1 MTSPKFRWRLPS
13 ALVLLWVAA
22 GISLALALAGPG
34 RTALPGCADAGPA
47 CHTVLGSVHATI
59 LGLPAAWLGVM
70 GFSLLLLTCG
80 AWARREPTGA
90 AALGAILAGVVTGGI
105 LWFVGVQALLL
116 KQWCPWCLAAHA
128 AGLSAVALLILERRS
143 RGALASAGAFPMTS
157 LTVAGFALAA
167 MTAGGSA
174 WKTGAL
180 LSSPSA
186 FPAPVMS
193 SVDTAPPVLPAGSLW
208 SLDLGSHQMPL
219 DLSLFPTAGIP
230 DADRTAFLLTD
241 YTCPHCRGY
250 GPFVEEVAS
259 GKTDPVRLILL
270 PGTRDAA
277 GAAIH
282 RVMLTL
288 FHADPS
294 AWRKLHDRLLSGA
307 LPSAPEEVALAAR
320 MALGEAPWRAACA
333 THSKAVDRAIAA
345 ARTVQS
351 ESRRRFPDAMFPQL
365 LAGTEVLM
373 GAEGDRDRVQEFLT
387 AHAHRAPPS
396 LPGPKPP
403 SLPTSPALAL
413 LDPDFPVGNLPAS
426 SKTKIALRLINSSLQ
441 PLPVPRLDMPEG
453 CLVTTFPRGD
463 IAATSTAEILVE
475 CTVPAATGSFQK
487 FITLHHAGTPL
498 TARLHG
504 MAESGTTTVA
514 SQPRAPATPAPHAPV
529 P

>member
-1 MTSPKFRWRLPS
+1 MTSQKLRWRLPC
-13 ALVLLWVAA
+13 ALVLLWLAA

-34 RTALPGCADAGPA
+34 KAALPGCADAGPG
-47 CHTVLGSVHATI
+47 CHSVLGSVHASI

-90 AALGAILAGVVTGGI
+90 AALGAMLAGVVTGGI
-105 LWFVGVQALLL
+105 IWFVGVQAVLM

-128 AGLSAVALLILERRS
+128 AGLSAVALLLLERRS
-143 RGALASAGAFPMTS
+143 RRASALAGAFP
-157 LTVAGFALAA
+157 LTGLTLAGFALAA

-180 LSSPSA
+180 LSTPVPSSMA
-186 FPAPVMS
+186 A
-193 SVDTAPPVLPAGSLW
+193 VDTVPTVLPVGSLW
-208 SLDLGSHQMPL
+208 SLDLGSHQMPM
-219 DLSLFPTAGIP
+219 DLSLFPAGGTP
-230 DADRTAFLLTD
+230 GADRTAFLLTD

-259 GKTDPVRLILL
+259 GRGNPVRLILL
-270 PGTRDAA
+270 PGTRDAG

-282 RVMLTL
+282 RVLLTL

-307 LPSAPEEVALAAR
+307 LPATAEEVALAAR
-320 MALGEAPWRAACA
+320 LAVGETPWRAACA

-345 ARTVQS
+345 ARAVQA
-351 ESRRRFPDAMFPQL
+351 ESRRRFPDAMLPQL

-373 GAEGDRDRVQEFLT
+373 GAEGDRSRVTEFLT
-387 AHAHRAPPS
+387 AHAHRATPS
-396 LPGPKPP
+396 LPGPKA
-403 SLPTSPALAL
+403 PTSPTPSALAL
-413 LDPDFPVGNLPAS
+413 LEPDFAVGTLPAS
-426 SKTKIALRLINSSLQ
+426 SKTKISLRLINSSLK
-441 PLPVPRLDMPEG
+441 PMPVPRLEMPEG
-453 CLVTTFPRGD
+453 CLVTSFPKGD
-463 IAATSTAEILVE
+463 IAATSTSGIDVE

-487 FITLHHAGTPL
+487 FIVLHPPGAPSL

-504 MAESGTTTVA
+504 MAESGTTSVA
-514 SQPRAPATPAPHAPV
+514 SEPRPQSNPIPHVPAP
-529 P
+529 